1 MRICSLIP
9 GATEVIAA
17 LGLENQLVGI
27 THECDFPPSVR
38 RVPTMIEP
46 VVEVGSTTSAEIDQQ
61 VKDLVAAGSPLYRL
75 NEEAF
80 RQAQPDLILIQDLC
94 HVCAVTPDQL
104 TRAMQSFRQRPEVL
118 TLSPTSLDEMIRD
131 IERIAHAVGVPQQ
144 GKRLAADLQHRLD
157 AVRSRTEQRSCPRV
171 VCLEWLDPLYV
182 AGHWVPDMIDLAGGQ
197 DVLGS
202 KDKPSHETTW
212 HEVERAQP
220 DMVVVMPCGYSID
233 RTINELMRAG
243 GAQAAWQRA
252 TKSWPDIY
260 VVDAG
265 SYFSRPG
272 PRLVDG
278 VELLAAIL
286 HPSPDRQI
294 DHTKAIK
301 LEASTLV
308 GDATP

>member
-17 LGLENQLVGI
+17 LGLENQLVGV

-38 RVPTMIEP
+38 RVPIMIEP
-46 VVEVGSTTSAEIDQQ
+46 FVERDPATSASIDQQ
-61 VKDLVAAGSPLYRL
+61 VKELMAAGSPLYRL

-80 RQAQPDLILIQDLC
+80 RQAQPDLILAQDLC
-94 HVCAVTPDQL
+94 HVCSVTPDQL
-104 TRAMQSFRQRPEVL
+104 TRAMQLLPHRPDML
-118 TLSPTSLDEMIRD
+118 TLSPMNVDDMIRD
-131 IERIAHAVGVPQQ
+131 IERIAHAVSAPEK
-144 GKRLAADLQHRLD
+144 GKRLAADLRHRLD
-157 AVRSRTEQRSCPRV
+157 EVRRRTAMRSRPRV

-202 KDKPSHETTW
+202 QDRPSHETTW
-212 HEVERAQP
+212 RDVERAQP
-220 DMVVVMPCGYSID
+220 DIVIVMPCGYSID
-233 RTINELMRAG
+233 RTITELMRVG
-243 GAQAAWQRA
+243 PTRKAWQQA
-252 TKSWPDIY
+252 IESWPDIY
-260 VVDAG
+260 IVDAG

-286 HPSPDRQI
+286 LPSHDRQI

-301 LEASTLV
+301 LEASMLV
-308 GDATP
+308 GDRTP